1 MQYSAAILVNF
12 SAAPIEVGTLYI
24 REKIMAKDDAIYRVT
39 FINQDKVVEVFVS
52 HVYQSD
58 IWGFIQLEGFIFG
71 QRSELL
77 VDPGEEKVKQLFNG
91 VISSFVPT
99 QSILRIDE
107 VEQSGVAKLTEV
119 KGSVAQFPAMPPRRD

>member
-1 MQYSAAILVNF
+1 
-12 SAAPIEVGTLYI
+12 
-24 REKIMAKDDAIYRVT
+24 MAKDDAIYRVT
-39 FINQDKVVEVFVS
+39 FISQDKVVEVFVS

-77 VDPGEEKVKQLFNG
+77 VDPGEEKVKQLFSE
-91 VISSFVPT
+91 VKSSFIPT

-107 VEQSGVAKLTEV
+107 VEKSGVAKLSEV
-119 KGSVAQFPAMPPRRD
+119 KGNLAQFPLMPPPRKS